1 MREILLIGNP
11 NVGKSTLFNRLTKS
25 SEHTGNFH
33 GVTVEESSKVV
44 KSRFGEYNFVDLP
57 GIYSLS
63 VFSNEEKVS
72 FDKIISNN
80 VERIVIVDA
89 NAIRRNLYLA
99 LELNELKLDYKL
111 LINNYNYF
119 SKNKNKLDVE
129 LLTKKLGVECK
140 IVNAKKVKFSD
151 FEQDFLNENSDKYSD
166 NAKSNENKKLKNF
179 LKIDQKM
186 QNFQKNIE
194 KNNKKFEK
202 NENFNNLNKNNYIF
216 DASKFFQITNKN
228 EDENIKNK
236 SYESNKNDIKYLK
249 TYLEIVKSKTSL
261 DEFTIIKAFN
271 GIYENISS
279 EDKKIIE
286 DLIPDIIK
294 ARYDYIDNLLKD
306 VLTLQENYVYG
317 VSKFDKVLLNPAVMS
332 IGFILT
338 FFLSI
343 YLIFFLVGPWL
354 SDLFIALVNLI
365 IVNPFM
371 NFLYSVTDNIWLIEF
386 FNGGV
391 FSSVITVLSFL
402 PQVVLLY
409 VFLTILEDSGL
420 IARMCFVFDDFLSKL
435 GLNGKSIYIILLGL
449 GCNTMATTATKNLN
463 GKNLRIKSA
472 ILNPYIS
479 CMARLPIFVI
489 IATAFFGVRAYFVV
503 VGLYLLGLV
512 VALVFAKILNKT
524 ILPTEAGELL
534 LEFPPL
540 RHIDVSHVVTAVK
553 TNTIDFAKRIFGVVI
568 SVGIIIWI
576 LTHTATNFVFTQD
589 ITNSILYLISSKI
602 SFIFAPIGLNSP
614 AIICALVVGV
624 MAKELIVSIFSISNA
639 TSTVPELILSLTVSL
654 SVINFTT
661 ASAMSFL
668 VFTLLYAP
676 CMSTIV
682 VIKKECGTFMMWFSL
697 ISSFVI
703 AYMLS
708 FIVYTF
714 LTYGILRLVLTLI
727 VITLVLVSIIFL
739 IKRIKNKK
747 CLFCSKRCIK
757 R

>member
-33 GVTVEESSKVV
+33 GVTVEEKSKIV
-44 KSRFGEYNFVDLP
+44 KSKDDEYKFIDLP
-57 GIYSLS
+57 GIYSFS
-63 VFSNEEKVS
+63 VFSNEEQVS
-72 FDKIISNN
+72 KEKILSKN

-89 NAIRRNLYLA
+89 NTIRRNLYLA
-99 LELNELKLDYKL
+99 LELNELDLDYK
-111 LINNYNYF
+111 IVVNNYDYF
-119 SKNKNKLDVE
+119 SKKGNKLDVE
-129 LLTKKLGVECK
+129 KLSANLEKTIK
-140 IVNAKKVKFSD
+140 ICNAKKVKFKD
-151 FEQDFLNENSDKYSD
+151 FENEFLQ
-166 NAKSNENKKLKNF
+166 KN
-179 LKIDQKM
+179 L
-186 QNFQKNIE
+186 KNIE
-194 KNNKKFEK
+194 KNKEIMQK
-202 NENFNNLNKNNYIF
+202 NAKYLENFVKIVKNKTNL
-216 DASKFFQITNKN
+216 
-228 EDENIKNK
+228 DEN
-236 SYESNKNDIKYLK
+236 
-249 TYLEIVKSKTSL
+249 V
-261 DEFTIIKAFN
+261 IIKAFN
-271 GIYENISS
+271 GVYENLNENDI
-279 EDKKIIE
+279 KFIQN
-286 DLIPDIIK
+286 LLPDIIK
-294 ARYDYIDNLLKD
+294 ARYDYIDILLNQ
-306 VLTLQENYVYG
+306 VLILNENYVYG

-354 SDLFIALVNLI
+354 SDLLIALVNLI

-371 NFLYSVTDNIWLIEF
+371 NFLYSITDNIWLIEF

-391 FSSVITVLSFL
+391 FSSVITLLSFL

-463 GKNLRIKSA
+463 GKNLRTKSA

-489 IATAFFGVRAYFVV
+489 IATAFFASRAYFVV

-512 VALVFAKILNKT
+512 VALTLAKILNKT

-540 RHIDVSHVVTAVK
+540 RHIDVSHVATAVK

-602 SFIFAPIGLNSP
+602 SFVFAPIGLNSP

-639 TSTVPELILSLTVSL
+639 TSTVPELILSLTVSS
-654 SVINFTT
+654 SVIHFST
-661 ASAMSFL
+661 ASAISFL

-676 CMSTIV
+676 CMSTIA
-682 VIKKECGTFMMWFSL
+682 VIKKECGSFMMWFSL

-714 LTYGILRLVLTLI
+714 LTYGILRVVFALLVI
-727 VITLVLVSIIFL
+727 SIIMISIIFI
-739 IKRIKNKK
+739 IKKIKDKK
-747 CLFCSKRCIK
+747 CLLCNKNCTR